1 MLGCLPSELE
11 LPFYPYADD
20 DVVNNDVEN
29 CGMLECI
36 DKRQLF
42 PLESG
47 GFTLFLFVDVAN
59 MHSIRAL
66 RVVSEWLHH
75 AGSGREKVVCVPN
88 QSLRDL
94 AINTSKRASKRK
106 PVILRGT
113 GFFHFP
119 LTQKHRA
126 TLIRVLNVTCVPS
139 VVVINNSNGRIASK
153 WGCCCCCCVGK

>member
-1 MLGCLPSELE
+1 MLPPRPRLQVDCFVKMRSRGLLGCLPSELE

-59 MHSIRAL
+59 MQSIRAL
-66 RVVSEWLHH
+66 RV
-75 AGSGREKVVCVPN
+75 G
-88 QSLRDL
+88 
-94 AINTSKRASKRK
+94 
-106 PVILRGT
+106 
-113 GFFHFP
+113 
-119 LTQKHRA
+119 
-126 TLIRVLNVTCVPS
+126 
-139 VVVINNSNGRIASK
+139 
-153 WGCCCCCCVGK
+153 